1 VAEGQIPTVA
11 GAGNRTG
18 VPAGGVGPAA
28 LASRSARVRSMWCAR
43 ARVGLHE
50 ANKARPPR
58 RGERGVPGPAGQV
71 RAGPPPLVPNAAYLD
86 LLVRN
91 SRLVPNAAYLELL
104 VARPSEASAAHLDLL
119 VRDGRK
125 DRPARGQARR
135 SAWRAA
141 WRATG

>member
-1 VAEGQIPTVA
+1 GGRGPDPHRGGRGQPH
-11 GAGNRTG
+11 GR
-18 VPAGGVGPAA
+18 PRWRRRAGGP
-28 LASRSARVRSMWCAR
+28 RVQ
-43 ARVGLHE
+43 
-50 ANKARPPR
+50 ARPPR